1 MLAPWK
7 KSNGKP
13 RQHIKKQKHY
23 FAYKGPHSQ
32 SYGFSSSHVRTWE
45 LDHKKGWVLK
55 NWCIQTVV
63 LEKTLR
69 SPLDCK
75 RPNQSILKEINPQY
89 SLKGLVLKLKLQYL
103 GHLMWRA
110 DSLEKTLMLGKTE
123 HRRIRARQRMRW
135 LDGVIDS
142 MGMSLSKIQEMMKD
156 REVWYATVYGVAKNW
171 TWLGNWTKTTTQS
184 IFSDHSIMKLKINN
198 KKNWKIHKFVEIKQ
212 LLD

>member
-1 MLAPWK
+1 MKWKKHLLPWK

-89 SLKGLVLKLKLQYL
+89 SLEGLMLKLELKYF

-110 DSLEKTLMLGKTE
+110 NSLEKTLMLRKIEG
-123 HRRIRARQRMRW
+123 RRRRGQQRMRW
-135 LDGVIDS
+135 LDGIIDS
-142 MGMSLSKIQEMMKD
+142 MGMSLSKLQEIVKD
-156 REVWYATVYGVAKNW
+156 QEAWCAVVHGITKSRTKLIDW
-171 TWLGNWTKTTTQS
+171 KTT
-184 IFSDHSIMKLKINN
+184 KENN
-198 KKNWKIHKFVEIKQ
+198 KNNI
-212 LLD
+212 